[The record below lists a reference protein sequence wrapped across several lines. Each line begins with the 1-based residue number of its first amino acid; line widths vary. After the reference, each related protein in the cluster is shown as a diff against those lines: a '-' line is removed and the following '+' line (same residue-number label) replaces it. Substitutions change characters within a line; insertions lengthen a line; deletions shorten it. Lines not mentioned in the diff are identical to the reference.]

1 MPSRSLLSLALSLVL
16 PVTLAAQQS
25 VPVSSHL
32 PRLEKMCSSS
42 VDSTAF
48 TSALHE
54 PLAVRPVPVPSPLR
68 GLYVNR
74 WAAIG
79 HTVWELI
86 DVAKRTEVNALVID
100 VKDDRGYV
108 LYRSQVPLAQ
118 EIGADTVQ
126 PMTHAR
132 LRAMLDTMRANG
144 ILPIARIVVIKDP
157 LLARA
162 KTEWAIKRKSDGKPW
177 LDAHGN
183 PWLDPHQDGPWTYA
197 AQLAC
202 EAVHLGFGEVQ
213 FDYVRFPDDKNL
225 VRQAEFP
232 LAHGRERAQV
242 IQEQLSSLRSRIA
255 PLGVPVMADIF
266 GLTTS
271 DTTDMGI
278 GQRWE
283 LLVKSVDVVLPMMY
297 PSHYA
302 PGTYGIAKPNA
313 HPYAVIDSG
322 LKDAKQRSAGITGA
336 ARVIPWYQD
345 FTLGPPHYGASQVRA
360 QIKAGYDNGV
370 TSWILWNPGS
380 HYTISALRPKGE
392 LAQDTVRRAD
402 STVAGSA
409 NSAIIA
415 PSADSATVTGRAD
428 SAAVRRRR

>member
-1 MPSRSLLSLALSLVL
+1 MPSRSLPLFALALAL
-16 PVTLAAQQS
+16 PITLAAQQPTS
-25 VPVSSHL
+25 DSL
-32 PRLEKMCSSS
+32 PARRVAKFCNAST
-42 VDSTAF
+42 VDTTAR
-48 TSALHE
+48 TDSLLQQVAM
-54 PLAVRPVPVPSPLR
+54 RPVAPPSPLR

-79 HTVWELI
+79 HTIWELI

-108 LYRSQVPLAQ
+108 LYRSEVPLAK
-118 EIGADTVQ
+118 EIGADTTQ

-132 LRAMLDTMRANG
+132 LRAILDTMRAYG
-144 ILPIARIVVIKDP
+144 IFPIARIVVIKDP

-183 PWLDPHQDGPWTYA
+183 PWLDPHQDGPWRYA
-197 AQLAC
+197 ANLAC
-202 EAVHLGFGEVQ
+202 EAVKLGFGEVQ
-213 FDYVRFPDDKNL
+213 FDYVRFPDDKRL
-225 VRQAEFP
+225 VREAAFP
-232 LAHGRERAQV
+232 LAHGRERAEV
-242 IQEQLSSLRSRIA
+242 IRDQLSTLHDRLA
-255 PLGVPVMADIF
+255 QLGAPVMADIF

-283 LLVKSVDVVLPMMY
+283 MLVRSVDVVLPMMY

-322 LKDAKQRSAGITGA
+322 LKDAKQRSAGITDPA
-336 ARVIPWYQD
+336 EVIPWYQD
-345 FTLGPPHYGASQVRA
+345 FTLGPPHYGAAQVRA

-370 TSWILWNPGS
+370 DSWILWNPGS
-380 HYTISALRPKGE
+380 HYTVSALRAKGDI
-392 LAQDTVRRAD
+392 AQDTVRHGD
-402 STVAGSA
+402 TTTV
-409 NSAIIA
+409 
-415 PSADSATVTGRAD
+415 P
-428 SAAVRRRR
+428 RRR